1 MVKKSQKDGDGVKF
15 LRTFGSFLKKADMI
29 LLALCIAASVFGAV
43 MVDSTTS
50 HLGGSRYLYI
60 QLLAIALGVVI
71 YIVLTLIDIEIL
83 VGHSELLI
91 GFNVLFICSLLIWGV
106 EGQTGNRSWLHFSWL
121 PFNIQ
126 PAEICKITFVLI
138 SAKMMRRH
146 ERHISSLR
154 SVFPLALHTL
164 FTVALIVV
172 ISKDMGVALIYAFIF
187 LLMCFA
193 GGVSKYWFFLGI
205 GGVAAAAPL
214 LWKYVFR
221 NDQRNR
227 ILALFDPSID
237 PTGQDVLWQTNL
249 SLRAVRGGG
258 LLGQGLY
265 NGKVVQSG
273 MNPQQHN
280 DFIFS
285 AIAEELGVV
294 GCIAAL
300 LLLAAIICRCI
311 YVGIKSQSFMSRLI
325 CVGMAGTLFFQI
337 VVNVGMCLGLLP
349 VVGLALPFFSY
360 GGSSIVSTF
369 FAMGLVSGIYMRPA
383 PDGDAVYVRPPN
395 ALT

>member
-1 MVKKSQKDGDGVKF
+1 MLKF
-15 LRTFGSFLKKADMI
+15 LQAAGRFFKKADMI
-29 LLALCIAASVFGAV
+29 LLSLCVAASLFGAV
-43 MVDSTTS
+43 MVDSATS
-50 HLGGSRYLYI
+50 YAGGNRFILI

-71 YIVLTLIDIEIL
+71 YVVLTLIDIEIL
-83 VGHSELLI
+83 VGHSELL
-91 GFNVLFICSLLIWGV
+91 VLFNTAFILSLLVWGV
-106 EGQTGNRSWLHFSWL
+106 EGLTGNRSWLHFSWL

-146 ERHISSLR
+146 ERHISSFR
-154 SVFPLALHTL
+154 SVMPLALHTL

-172 ISKDMGVALIYAFIF
+172 VSKDMGVALIYAFIF

-193 GGVSKYWFFLGI
+193 GGVSKYWFFLGF
-205 GGVAAAAPL
+205 GAAAGAVPL

-221 NDQRNR
+221 ADQKNR
-227 ILALFDPSID
+227 IIALFDPSID
-237 PTGQDVLWQTNL
+237 PTGQGVLWQTNL
-249 SLRAVRGGG
+249 SLKAIQGGG

-265 NGKVVQSG
+265 NGNVVQSG
-273 MNPQQHN
+273 SNPQQHN

-294 GCIAAL
+294 GCLVAL
-300 LLLAAIICRCI
+300 ALLAAIICRCI
-311 YVGIKSQSFMSRLI
+311 YVGIKSQSYMSRLI

-369 FAMGLVSGIYMRPA
+369 FAMGLVSGIHMRPA
-383 PDGDAVYVRPPN
+383 PDGEAVYVRPPG